1 MVAQLKNFD
10 AAFQEL
16 EEKKN
21 EVNPSSSIG
30 SWMWNPTAAQED
42 DDSWEVKAFAEDT
55 SHIMGATWPPRSYTC
70 SFCRRE
76 FRSAQALGG
85 HMNVHRRDRAKLHQS
100 QFRPLVNQRALFTS
114 CSSPSSSALILP
126 NQEFGYPSGGLCVL
140 YQLPHPTSIFNPIK
154 ETVACLESTPVLS
167 ISPCPPSPSVN
178 FSMQSQ
184 GNNSSHPPQTIQVL
198 DQPSSSEADSLAIMG
213 SFDSHDTSNKRKD
226 PEEEEELDLE
236 LRLGHK

>member
-16 EEKKN
+16 EEKKKN
-21 EVNPSSSIG
+21 EINPSSSIG
-30 SWMWNPTAAQED
+30 SWMWNPSAAQED
-42 DDSWEVKAFAEDT
+42 DDSWEVRAFAEDT

-100 QFRPLVNQRALFTS
+100 QFQLLANQSAPFAS
-114 CSSPSSSALILP
+114 CSSPSSSTLILP
-126 NQEFGYPSGGLCVL
+126 NQEFGYPIEGLCVL

-154 ETVACLESTPVLS
+154 ANVACLESTPVLS
-167 ISPCPPSPSVN
+167 ISPYPPSPSVN
-178 FSMQSQ
+178 FPMQSQ
-184 GNNSSHPPQTIQVL
+184 GNNSSHRY
-198 DQPSSSEADSLAIMG
+198 SSSDADSSAIMG
-213 SFDSHDTSNKRKD
+213 SFNSRDTSNKQKD
-226 PEEEEELDLE
+226 PEKVEELDLE